1 MRHWRQTYIGNLKKK
16 KMYTKKRWKESKD
29 KLMGVDESKE
39 KEFKIVV
46 IQKKDVIFA

>member
-1 MRHWRQTYIGNLKKK
+1 
-16 KMYTKKRWKESKD
+16 MYTKKRWKESKD
-29 KLMGVDESKE
+29 KFLGVDESKE

>member
-1 MRHWRQTYIGNLKKK
+1 MKTDIHRKFKIKK

>member
-1 MRHWRQTYIGNLKKK
+1 
-16 KMYTKKRWKESKD
+16 MYTKKRWKESKD

-46 IQKKDVIFA
+46 IQKKDVFFLHK